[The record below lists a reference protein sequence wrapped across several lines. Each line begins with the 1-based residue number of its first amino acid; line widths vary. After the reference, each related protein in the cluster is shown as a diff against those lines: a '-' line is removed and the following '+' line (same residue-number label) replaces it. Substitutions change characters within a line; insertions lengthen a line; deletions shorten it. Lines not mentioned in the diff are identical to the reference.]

1 MLGNIAKPQHF
12 ILSLLPKSAQSIVT
26 EKLLVI
32 FLVTIKMS
40 FVKHGSAG
48 LEILINRVDAFALT
62 RATIPGYVF

>member
-1 MLGNIAKPQHF
+1 MLGNTAKPQHF

-40 FVKHGSAG
+40 FAKHGSAG
-48 LEILINRVDAFALT
+48 LEIINRTDAFALT